1 MENIFLQKNTNGTF
15 TIVSPTE
22 DYKKSGFCGELIP
35 FDEITNYFNEKED
48 PGEVKNIYF
57 CKNIASNIVC
67 EVLKKIPKEF
77 YVVSFQRLLPC
88 SVYPEYI
95 SGVDGYYFY
104 GAETNLKTTNVIY
117 AITGEE
123 VLNILNDHALYDAVS
138 TDIFSF
144 KTFVKLQD
152 IIKKDAT
159 IVASFEISKNKES
172 FAKLMSYLKIDKE
185 IIF

>member
-1 MENIFLQKNTNGTF
+1 MKNIFLQKNTNGTF

-22 DYKKSGFCGELIP
+22 DYRKSGFCGELIP
-35 FDEITNYFNEKED
+35 IKKIANYFKEKED

-57 CKNIASNIVC
+57 CKNIASNAVC
-67 EVLKKIPKEF
+67 EVLKQIPEEF
-77 YVVSFQRLLPC
+77 YVVSLPRVLPC

-95 SGVDGYYFY
+95 NGVDGYYFY

-159 IVASFEISKNKES
+159 IVASSEISKEGES
-172 FAKLMSYLKIDKE
+172 FAKFLSFLKIDKE